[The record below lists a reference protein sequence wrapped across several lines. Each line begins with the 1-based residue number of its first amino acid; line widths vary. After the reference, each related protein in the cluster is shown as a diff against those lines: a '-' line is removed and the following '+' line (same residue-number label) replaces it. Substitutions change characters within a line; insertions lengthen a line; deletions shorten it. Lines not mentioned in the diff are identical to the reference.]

1 MIIVILILVIVSLVL
16 TLGKK
21 EEIIPE
27 NTVNE
32 TEENESWEYIGGEW
46 SKSYFVECSSKIISN
61 DNKRIKELNDEIAK
75 KVAQIKTLVT
85 KYENYCL
92 T

>member
-1 MIIVILILVIVSLVL
+1 MNNKRTIILISILIVILILVIVSLVL

-32 TEENESWEYIGGEW
+32 Q
-46 SKSYFVECSSKIISN
+46 
-61 DNKRIKELNDEIAK
+61 K
-75 KVAQIKTLVT
+75 KML
-85 KYENYCL
+85 
-92 T
+92 